1 MADRLLIYA
10 SDGDPDKSP
19 SAVDWLPNKS
29 VAGCLAYELGDDM
42 RNAQLISR
50 SIQQGG
56 KRNRWFVDL
65 IRKRFYVDV
74 A

>member
-50 SIQQGG
+50 SIQ
-56 KRNRWFVDL
+56 
-65 IRKRFYVDV
+65 
-74 A
+74 